1 MANRLKQITTK
12 AKALYKTGRYAKW
25 TDAIKAASKQ
35 TASVGATKKKAAKK
49 ASKKVVKKAAV
60 KKAAPKKKAAAKS
73 YHKDSKSHNVRISVV
88 SGIEN
93 DKMIRK
99 LSSKFLKMTGYN
111 QLAKDV
117 LKKHIPISNVIK
129 AVDYS
134 VNEQYQKVQKG
145 TYSKALKEKSIKVK
159 HHWDA
164 YKKAYLK

>member
-1 MANRLKQITTK
+1 
-12 AKALYKTGRYAKW
+12 
-25 TDAIKAASKQ
+25 
-35 TASVGATKKKAAKK
+35 
-49 ASKKVVKKAAV
+49 
-60 KKAAPKKKAAAKS
+60 
-73 YHKDSKSHNVRISVV
+73 
-88 SGIEN
+88 
-93 DKMIRK
+93 